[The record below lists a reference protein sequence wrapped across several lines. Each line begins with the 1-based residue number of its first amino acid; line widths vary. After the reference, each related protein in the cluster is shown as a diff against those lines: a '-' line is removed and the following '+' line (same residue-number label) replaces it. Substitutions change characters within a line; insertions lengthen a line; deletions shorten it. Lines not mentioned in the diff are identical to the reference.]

1 MIASDIVLDFADE
14 LDENDPFRA
23 LALKTIRNLY
33 NGSYAV
39 KADAIGLLAQ
49 EMDADA
55 VIHFC
60 HWGCKQGVWRQHSAE
75 GKDEGTGN
83 PHADP
88 GRGRH

>member
-1 MIASDIVLDFADE
+1 MGLDFADQ

-49 EMDADA
+49 ETDADA

-60 HWGCKQGVWRQHSAE
+60 HWGGKQASGGSILLKE
-75 GKDEGTGN
+75 NMKEL
-83 PHADP
+83 
-88 GRGRH
+88 